1 MRFTKCR
8 RRVRLFL
15 AINLPPEVRREI
27 DAATAVLRD
36 CAPEVAWITEARL
49 HLTLKFLGEQPE
61 SRVSEI
67 QEAMAAVASRHQELA
82 MTLGG
87 VGAFPN
93 FQRARIVWLGVEQE
107 PRLALLHQDLEV
119 ACDKLGF
126 EVEGR
131 AFRPHLTLAR
141 IKQPLAA
148 ERLRVLSRVA
158 KQTAYRTDF
167 IVRSFDL
174 MHSTQGPSGPTYS
187 TVVSAVLRS

>member
-1 MRFTKCR
+1 M
-8 RRVRLFL
+8 RLFL

-27 DAATAVLRD
+27 DAATAALRD
-36 CAPEVAWITEARL
+36 CAPDVAWITETRL

-61 SRVSEI
+61 SRVPEI
-67 QEAMAAVASRHQELA
+67 QGAMAAVASRHRELA

-93 FQRARIVWLGVEQE
+93 FRRARIVWLGVEQD
-107 PRLALLHQDLEV
+107 PRLELLHHDLEV

-141 IKQPLAA
+141 IKQALS
-148 ERLRVLSRVA
+148 EEQLRVLSRVA
-158 KQTAYRTDF
+158 KKTEYRTDF

-174 MHSTQGPSGPTYS
+174 MHSTLGPSGPAYS

>member
-1 MRFTKCR
+1 M
-8 RRVRLFL
+8 RLFL

-27 DAATAVLRD
+27 DAATAALRD
-36 CAPEVAWITEARL
+36 CAPDVAWITEARL

-61 SRVSEI
+61 SRVAEI
-67 QEAMAAVASRHQELA
+67 QDAMAAVASRHGELA

-93 FQRARIVWLGVEQE
+93 FRRARIVWLGVEQE
-107 PRLALLHQDLEV
+107 PRLELLHHDLEV

-126 EVEGR
+126 AVEGR
-131 AFRPHLTLAR
+131 VFRPHLTLAR
-141 IKQPLAA
+141 LKHPLPE
-148 ERLRVLSRVA
+148 ERLRALSRVA

-174 MHSTQGPSGPTYS
+174 MHSTLGPSGPTYS

>member
-1 MRFTKCR
+1 
-8 RRVRLFL
+8 VRLFL

-27 DAATAVLRD
+27 DAATAALRD
-36 CAPEVAWITEARL
+36 CAPDVAWITEARL

-61 SRVSEI
+61 SRVPEI
-67 QEAMAAVASRHQELA
+67 QEAMAAVASRHGELA

-93 FQRARIVWLGVEQE
+93 FRRARVVWLGVEQD
-107 PRLALLHQDLEV
+107 PRLDLLHHDLEV

-126 EVEGR
+126 AVEGR

-141 IKQPLAA
+141 IKQPLS
-148 ERLRVLSRVA
+148 EEQLRELSRVA
-158 KQTAYRTDF
+158 KKTEYRTDF

-174 MHSTQGPSGPTYS
+174 MHSTIGPSGPTYS